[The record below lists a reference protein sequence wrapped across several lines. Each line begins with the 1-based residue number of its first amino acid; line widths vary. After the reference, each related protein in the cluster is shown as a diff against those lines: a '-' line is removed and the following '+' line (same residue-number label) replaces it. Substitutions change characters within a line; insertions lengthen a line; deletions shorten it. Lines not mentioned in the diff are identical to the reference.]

1 MAGEAMIRNSMNNQS
16 PDIRGGFGDLIADLI
31 SLSELQIELLT
42 IDSRDA
48 LRKSIYPL
56 ILLCLGLG
64 LIVGA
69 FPVMLFGMSWWL
81 SEVTSLS
88 LAGSCLIMALLSLA
102 GAGLLFYLARNGLVH
117 SLGYFKRTRDELR
130 SNTQWIKKILS
141 EKQCY
146 HQTSTR

>member
-1 MAGEAMIRNSMNNQS
+1 MIRNSMNHQQ
-16 PDIRGGFGDLIADLI
+16 PDIKGGFGDLIADMI
-31 SLSELQIELLT
+31 SLSELQLELLAV
-42 IDSRDA
+42 DSRDA
-48 LRKSIYPL
+48 LRKSLYPL

-69 FPVMLFGMSWWL
+69 FPVMLFGFSWWL
-81 SEVTSLS
+81 SEMTSLS
-88 LAGSCLIMALLSLA
+88 LAGSCLTMALLSLA
-102 GAGLLFYLARNGLVH
+102 GAGLLFYLARKGLAH
-117 SLGYFKRTRDELR
+117 SLGHFKRTRDELR